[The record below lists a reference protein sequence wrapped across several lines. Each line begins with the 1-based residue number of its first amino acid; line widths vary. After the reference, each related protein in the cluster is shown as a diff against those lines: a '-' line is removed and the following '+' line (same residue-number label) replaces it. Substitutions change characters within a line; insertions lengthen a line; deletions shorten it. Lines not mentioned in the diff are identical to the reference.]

1 MKYREVEIAKKVL
14 MQCREECN
22 DTALNTTSD
31 DPQQIYEDNA
41 KTIAEIDAVIIYLH
55 SKLDRHLSYLE
66 ENDNER

>member
-1 MKYREVEIAKKVL
+1 

-41 KTIAEIDAVIIYLH
+41 KTIAEIDAVIEE
-55 SKLDRHLSYLE
+55 LDRHLSYLE
-66 ENDNER
+66 ENDNEG

>member
-41 KTIAEIDAVIIYLH
+41 KTIAEIDAVIEE
-55 SKLDRHLSYLE
+55 LDRHLSYLE
-66 ENDNER
+66 EKDDER

>member
-31 DPQQIYEDNA
+31 NPQQIYEDNA
-41 KTIAEIDAVIIYLH
+41 KTIAEIDAVIEE
-55 SKLDRHLSYLE
+55 LDRHLSYLE
-66 ENDNER
+66 ENDNEG

>member
-1 MKYREVEIAKKVL
+1 MKYNEVEIAKKVL

-41 KTIAEIDAVIIYLH
+41 KTIAEIDAVIEE
-55 SKLDRHLSYLE
+55 LDRHLSYLE

>member
-41 KTIAEIDAVIIYLH
+41 KTIAEIDAVIEE
-55 SKLDRHLSYLE
+55 LDRHLSYLE

>member
-1 MKYREVEIAKKVL
+1 MKYIEVEIAKKVL

-41 KTIAEIDAVIIYLH
+41 KTIAEIDAVIEE
-55 SKLDRHLSYLE
+55 LDRHLSYLE
-66 ENDNER
+66 EKDNEG

>member
-41 KTIAEIDAVIIYLH
+41 KTIAEIDAVIEE
-55 SKLDRHLSYLE
+55 LDRHLSYLE
-66 ENDNER
+66 EKDNER

>member
-41 KTIAEIDAVIIYLH
+41 KTIAEIDAVLEEI
-55 SKLDRHLSYLE
+55 DRHLSYLE
-66 ENDNER
+66 EKDNER

>member
-1 MKYREVEIAKKVL
+1 MKYSEVEIAKKVL

-22 DTALNTTSD
+22 DTALNTTSA

-41 KTIAEIDAVIIYLH
+41 KTIAEIDAVIEE
-55 SKLDRHLSYLE
+55 LDRHLSYLE

>member
-31 DPQQIYEDNA
+31 DPQQIYEENA
-41 KTIAEIDAVIIYLH
+41 KTIAEINAVIEE
-55 SKLDRHLSYLE
+55 LDRHLSYLE
-66 ENDNER
+66 EKDNER

>member
-14 MQCREECN
+14 MQCREECS

-41 KTIAEIDAVIIYLH
+41 KTIAEIDAVIEE
-55 SKLDRHLSYLE
+55 LDRHLSYLE

>member
-41 KTIAEIDAVIIYLH
+41 KTIADIDAVIEE
-55 SKLDRHLSYLE
+55 LDRHLSYLE

>member
-1 MKYREVEIAKKVL
+1 MKYNEVEIAKKVL

-41 KTIAEIDAVIIYLH
+41 KTIAEIDAVIEE
-55 SKLDRHLSYLE
+55 LDRHLSYLE
-66 ENDNER
+66 EKDNER

>member
-22 DTALNTTSD
+22 DTALTTTSD

-41 KTIAEIDAVIIYLH
+41 KTIAEIDAVIEE
-55 SKLDRHLSYLE
+55 LDRHLSYLE

>member
-41 KTIAEIDAVIIYLH
+41 KTIAEIDAVIEE
-55 SKLDRHLSYLE
+55 LDRHLSYLE
-66 ENDNER
+66 QKDNER

>member
-1 MKYREVEIAKKVL
+1 MKYREVEIAKKVI

-41 KTIAEIDAVIIYLH
+41 KTIAEIDAVIEE
-55 SKLDRHLSYLE
+55 LDRHLSYLE